1 MYVMI
6 DSWGD
11 FYHNLNM
18 GLMALA
24 MAAPMGAIMLA
35 TMPGMYPKK
44 RANVAIYAACAIVFV
59 AAFTGIRTQT
69 PIGDEQFIASM
80 IPHQSGAILMCR
92 EAAIEDAELRAL
104 CDGIEEGQRQEIEQM
119 RGILDRL

>member
-1 MYVMI
+1 MTADHSQQNRSPQGKESRRDTASSNDGHPGSARRAYLMLGLNVLLSFGAMYLLMYAMI

-59 AAFTGIRTQT
+59 AAFVGI
-69 PIGDEQFIASM
+69 
-80 IPHQSGAILMCR
+80 
-92 EAAIEDAELRAL
+92 
-104 CDGIEEGQRQEIEQM
+104 
-119 RGILDRL
+119 